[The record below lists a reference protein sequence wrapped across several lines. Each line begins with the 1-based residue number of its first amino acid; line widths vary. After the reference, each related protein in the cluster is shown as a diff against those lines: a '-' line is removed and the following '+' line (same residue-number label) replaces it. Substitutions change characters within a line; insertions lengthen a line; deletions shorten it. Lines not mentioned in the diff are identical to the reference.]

1 MNKED
6 RCCCIDVFG
15 DVNEAVVRLP
25 LSGGTQAEE
34 RHKLLSASAAL
45 PFLSLSRNA
54 SDVIRQAGVKKTP
67 LVPPPLQARFPVHT
81 TQTHLCHVAESC
93 SAVSQQIVLTADI

>member
-6 RCCCIDVFG
+6 RCCCIDMFG

-54 SDVIRQAGVKKTP
+54 SDVIRQAGVKRTP

-81 TQTHLCHVAESC
+81 TQTHHCHVAESC
-93 SAVSQQIVLTADI
+93 SAVSQQILLTADI

>member
-1 MNKED
+1 MNKEG

-54 SDVIRQAGVKKTP
+54 SDVIRQAGVKRTP
-67 LVPPPLQARFPVHT
+67 LVPPPLQARFPVQ
-81 TQTHLCHVAESC
+81 TQTHLCHVVASC
-93 SAVSQQIVLTADI
+93 SAVSQQILLTADI